1 MQEPQFSPFEA
12 DTLTPAERQA
22 LKQTRS
28 RRLRALCCCVGAGV
42 LTLFSVGCPEPA
54 DLQDPNSFPLPPTG
68 AAGTS
73 ASAGSTG
80 TAGSSSGAEC
90 EVACFKT
97 VVGSSCKACHGKQLK
112 IVGKLDLET
121 DGVTGR
127 LKNQPAEHLAAGDG
141 AQCPTGDKLID
152 TAAPA
157 SSWLLKKVKNEQ
169 GNCGTVMPSTPPPLT
184 ADQVKC
190 FEDYVA
196 CVSGAAPAGTGGTP
210 AGTGGT
216 ATGGSGGTGG
226 T

>member
-1 MQEPQFSPFEA
+1 VQEPQFSPFEA

-22 LKQTRS
+22 LKQARG
-28 RRLRALCCCVGAGV
+28 RHLRALFCCLGAGM
-42 LTLFSVGCPEPA
+42 LTLFAVGCPEPA
-54 DLQDPNSFPLPPTG
+54 DLQDPGSFPRPPSAGGSTST
-68 AAGTS
+68 AGT
-73 ASAGSTG
+73 TG
-80 TAGSSSGAEC
+80 TAGTTSSGAEC
-90 EVACFKT
+90 ESACLKA
-97 VVGSSCKACHGKQLK
+97 VIASSCKTCHGKMLK

-141 AQCPTGDKLID
+141 AQCPSGDKLID
-152 TAAPA
+152 TTTPG

-169 GNCGTVMPSTPPPLT
+169 GNCGTPMPPPPT
-184 ADQVKC
+184 ALLAGADLKC

-196 CVSGAAPAGTGGTP
+196 CVSGAAPA
-210 AGTGGT
+210 AAGGT